1 MPSTVVNA
9 MTTDGSFP
17 TASKDLDASAGKH
30 QQSASDKQRQ
40 QLKTAKPPAIVSFV
54 HNHVQTLNQMPLLV
68 LCKGLLVMPDEC
80 FVDLV
85 PIVWQ
90 LLLNADQDM
99 ASAAAT
105 LFIIGAI
112 KQPQTVEEL
121 LKSRLRDAC
130 PQERCRALLKFEVL
144 WKFRYHVWPRL
155 EANAHNL
162 LKISPPCIEFVL
174 PSPAIGVGHLQ
185 TADAPWQTRQ
195 SRTKVD
201 EVTANQSEVK
211 RAVVTASKSRKK
223 HHQEVVDKAHLADKL
238 ARKTAREN
246 FRMTNVAYLPHAA
259 YESLIHQT
267 RTESDMADEVADE
280 SNQAADAGDLQQ
292 SQPVFP
298 SAISTAVV
306 HLIDLLDDSDLDANM
321 QSIGTL
327 ALRIVHSCLIEDAA
341 LFLRHIF
348 EKITQ
353 RERQQTL
360 IG

>member
-1 MPSTVVNA
+1 M
-9 MTTDGSFP
+9 
-17 TASKDLDASAGKH
+17 
-30 QQSASDKQRQ
+30 
-40 QLKTAKPPAIVSFV
+40 
-54 HNHVQTLNQMPLLV
+54 
-68 LCKGLLVMPDEC
+68 
-80 FVDLV
+80 
-85 PIVWQ
+85 
-90 LLLNADQDM
+90 
-99 ASAAAT
+99 
-105 LFIIGAI
+105 
-112 KQPQTVEEL
+112 
-121 LKSRLRDAC
+121 
-130 PQERCRALLKFEVL
+130 
-144 WKFRYHVWPRL
+144 WPRL

-195 SRTKVD
+195 SRTKAD

-246 FRMTNVAYLPHAA
+246 FRITNVAYLPHAA

-267 RTESDMADEVADE
+267 RADDLADEVTDE
-280 SNQAADAGDLQQ
+280 NGNQGAAAAADAGDLQQ

-306 HLIDLLDDSDLDANM
+306 HLIDLLDDSDLDAS
-321 QSIGTL
+321 QQAIGAL
-327 ALRIVHSCLIEDAA
+327 AHRIVHACLIEDAA

-360 IG
+360 VR